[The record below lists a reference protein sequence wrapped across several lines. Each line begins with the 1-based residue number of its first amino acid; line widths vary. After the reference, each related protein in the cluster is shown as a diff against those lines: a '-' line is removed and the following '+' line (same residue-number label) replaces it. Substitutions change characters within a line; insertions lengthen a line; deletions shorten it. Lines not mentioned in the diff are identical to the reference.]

1 MRNAVRWVPATALA
15 LAMFVL
21 LPALHTGWMADDA
34 FYSALTGILAADRV
48 TLWQAMAHSFH
59 VWFSGNGRFYPGLIL
74 EKYVV
79 FDLFTN
85 LVIYKIFL
93 VAATLAAL
101 DMFRRCV
108 QVYTTPAF
116 AALSVVCAAA
126 LLLVHGYQ
134 DALIAYNAMP
144 QLVAVAMLGSFMAFR
159 ATLAGRNRL
168 AVAISV
174 GLYALAALTYEDA
187 YLLCA
192 LYPLLARPS
201 TVSWRV
207 AIRKTIPYLAIG
219 AGLAL
224 FELALH
230 GRLKL
235 PPDALYAVNADPVPF
250 LKTAF
255 YQITAA
261 LPLAYWLADP
271 LRSLPFAS
279 IAVFAVFAVVSWLAL
294 RAVERSN
301 PKRLPLWTGV
311 LSAILPAIP
320 VALLVKYQHELR
332 LGLGYLP
339 VFFQTFGVALL
350 LASAATA
357 AARSRFGSG
366 ARIAAALLL
375 GVVGM
380 GAYATNLQVVRAQ
393 EPARAARAAF
403 ESALAKGL
411 VKSVPDGATIS
422 LPKTFDWIDYDDSGP
437 DGISTRGL
445 LYEYGGRRADLEA
458 PGDMR
463 ASFALE
469 YSGSPGIWSL
479 SPLPK
484 ATVAR
489 LPAACNTAGVTNGD
503 FTFGFNC
510 WARIVTARGQLS
522 GYPQF
527 RIQAAG
533 ACLPSWSAGNP
544 YAAVDVPVGAA
555 AYLAQTF
562 RYRGTPTRIR
572 LRAWG
577 IIDPVR
583 VQIGIVFPVGT
594 GIGTERILETFE
606 APALQL
612 SSGACSGSRPAEKEY
627 AFSGYTRGA
636 QIQLRLHA
644 TSAGSNGAIA
654 AFDDVTSSP

>member
-1 MRNAVRWVPATALA
+1 
-15 LAMFVL
+15 
-21 LPALHTGWMADDA
+21 MADDA
-34 FYSALTGILAADRV
+34 FYSALPGILAADRV

-59 VWFSGNGRFYPGLIL
+59 VWFFGNGRFYPGLIL

-79 FDLFTN
+79 FDLLTN
-85 LVIYKIFL
+85 LIAYKVFL
-93 VAATLAAL
+93 AAATLAAI

-108 QVYTTPAF
+108 QAYTTPAF
-116 AALSVVCAAA
+116 AAISAVCAAA
-126 LLLVHGYQ
+126 LLLIHGYQ

-144 QLVAVAMLGSFMAFR
+144 QLVAVAIFGSFMMFR
-159 ATLAGRNRL
+159 ASLVGRSRL
-168 AVAISV
+168 PAAMSI

-187 YLLCA
+187 YFFCA
-192 LYPLLARPS
+192 LYPFLVRPL
-201 TVSWRV
+201 TGTWRA
-207 AIRKTIPYLAIG
+207 AIRKAIPYLAIG

-224 FELALH
+224 FEIELH

-235 PPDALYAVNADPVPF
+235 PPGALYAVNADAVSF

-279 IAVFAVFAVVSWLAL
+279 IAVFAVFAAVSWIAL
-294 RAVERSN
+294 RAVERSS

-332 LGLGYLP
+332 LGAGYLP
-339 VFFQTFGVALL
+339 VFLQTFGVALL

-357 AARSRFGSG
+357 ASRSRLGGG
-366 ARIAAALLL
+366 AKIAAAVLFGIL
-375 GVVGM
+375 GM
-380 GAYATNLQVVRAQ
+380 SAYATNVQLVRAQ
-393 EPARAARAAF
+393 EPASAARAAL
-403 ESALAKGL
+403 ERALANGI
-411 VKSVPDGATIS
+411 VKRVPDGATIA
-422 LPKTFDWIDYDDSGP
+422 LPKIFDWIDYDDSGP

-445 LYEYGGRRADLEA
+445 LYEYGGKRADLEA
-458 PGDMR
+458 PGDAR
-463 ASFALE
+463 ARFALN
-469 YSGSPGIWSL
+469 YSRVSGAWSL
-479 SPLPK
+479 TSTPK
-484 ATVAR
+484 VPVTR
-489 LPAACNTAGVTNGD
+489 WPAACNTAGITNGD

-510 WARIVTARGQLS
+510 WAQIVTARGHLS

-527 RIQAAG
+527 RVEAAG
-533 ACLPSWSAGNP
+533 ACFPSSGAGNP
-544 YAAVDVPVGAA
+544 YAAIDVPDDAA

-562 RYRGTPTRIR
+562 RYRGTPTRIK

-577 IIDPVR
+577 IVDPVT

-594 GIGTERILETFE
+594 GIGTEHILDTFV

-612 SSGACSGSRPAEKEY
+612 SSGACSRSRPAEKEY
-627 AFSGYTRGA
+627 AFLGYPRGA
-636 QIQLRLHA
+636 PIQLRLHA